1 MILRSIPLYEKTMA
15 EAQVVMLVIEALDVI
30 DAGAEPEE
38 EHLCLASMK
47 RNMENNKYTLS
58 IYPRA

>member
-1 MILRSIPLYEKTMA
+1 MA